1 MPDRDREVAMP
12 DTEQR
17 FLRIGLAQVPNPPDV
32 ETRLDATDRMLAEAA
47 SHDVAIVCFPEAYIP
62 GLRGQDFPVPPPD
75 QARQEAALERIRASC
90 RDHGVAA
97 IVGMEWES
105 PGGQLNIAVV
115 IDRDGNVLGH
125 QAKNQI
131 APVEDPYY
139 VAEGSRRMF
148 AIDGVPFGIVICHE
162 GWRYPE
168 TVRWATVRGAKV
180 VFHPQMSGT
189 DLAGT
194 TPRHWLDP
202 RAPYYEKAML
212 CRAVE
217 NEIYFASVNT
227 AVRHQE
233 SATCVVSPDGGL
245 VASAPCGEEALLVTD
260 LDLARATGLYARR
273 FNPAWY
279 GD

>member
-1 MPDRDREVAMP
+1 MAPDDDAP
-12 DTEQR
+12 TA
-17 FLRIGLAQVPNPPDV
+17 LRVGLAQVRNAATV
-32 ETRLDATDRMLAEAA
+32 EERLETFDRMLAEAA
-47 SHDVAIVCFPEAYIP
+47 AQEVAIVCFPEAYIP

-115 IDRDGNVLGH
+115 IGRDGDVLGH

-168 TVRWATVRGAKV
+168 TVRWAAMRGAKV

-189 DLAGT
+189 DLGGV
-194 TPRHWLDP
+194 TPRHWGDP
-202 RAPYYEKAML
+202 AATYYEKAML

-227 AVRHQE
+227 ATRHEE
-233 SATCVVSPDGGL
+233 SATCVVAPDGAL
-245 VASAPCGEEALLVTD
+245 VASAPYGEETLQVVD
-260 LDLARATGLYARR
+260 LDLSRATGLYARR

-279 GD
+279 GDG

>member
-1 MPDRDREVAMP
+1 M
-12 DTEQR
+12 DTPTSDT
-17 FLRIGLAQVPNPPDV
+17 LRIGLAQARNAPTV
-32 ETRLDATDRMLAEAA
+32 EERLDIVDRFIAEAA
-47 SHDVAIVCFPEAYIP
+47 ARDVAIVCFPEAYIP

-75 QARQEAALERIRASC
+75 QRRQEAALARVRASAA
-90 RDHGVAA
+90 RHGVAA
-97 IVGMEWES
+97 IVGMEWEA
-105 PGGQLNIAVV
+105 PAGQLNVAVV
-115 IDRDGNVLGH
+115 IGRDGELQGH

-139 VAEGSRRMF
+139 VPEGSRRMF
-148 AIDGVPFGIVICHE
+148 AIDDVPFGIAICHE

-168 TVRWATVRGAKV
+168 TVRWAAARGAKV

-189 DLAGT
+189 DLAGV
-194 TPRHWLDP
+194 TPRHWGDP
-202 RAPYYEKAML
+202 EAPYYEKAML

-233 SATCVVSPDGGL
+233 SATCVVGPDGEL
-245 VASAPCGEEALLVTD
+245 VACLPYGEEALLVAD

-279 GD
+279 GDS